1 MFGKLNYPGTR
12 RVDVVDDFFGTE
24 VEDPYR
30 WLEDADDPA
39 VLEWTAA
46 QHELALDVLGG
57 LEGRDSLE
65 RRLREVWD
73 YPKHEIPRKRGNRLF
88 YMRNDGLQQQPVL
101 YVQEGDG
108 PERVLVDPNTLSE
121 DGTVAIFDWQPTG
134 DGRLLMYAL
143 SDGGLD
149 WVKFRFLDV
158 ERGQDLDDDLQELK
172 FSSVAWR
179 KDGSGFYYS
188 RYTDGAPDEGPDN
201 PEVSY
206 QVYYHKLGTQQ
217 AEDKLI
223 YDDPQSKG
231 IQLKAL
237 VSSDD
242 RFLILNIDWESRI
255 ANRLYYRPLDSEGDF
270 LRLFDDLDAE
280 YSFIG
285 NDGDIF
291 YILTTNGALNWRVI
305 AVDINSPASENWR
318 DVVPESEEA
327 IAGVAIVNQQ
337 FVVTAMRLCRH
348 VIKIYNK
355 DGSLERELLPPG
367 LGAVIPREPA
377 GAYGGAKDDS
387 MFIAWTSFL
396 QPTQILQ
403 YDFATGETRPFFEA
417 AVPSFEPDRYETR
430 QAYCPSKDG
439 TKIPIFITCKKGLEL
454 NGDNPAIMYA
464 YGGYHFSQTPSYRSW
479 LPVWLENGGIFV
491 IANIR
496 GGGEYGEA
504 WHRAGMF
511 AGRQKT
517 YDDFHAA
524 AEWLIE
530 NKYTSNRKLAI
541 EGRSN
546 GGLLVAVC
554 VTQRPDLYGAIL
566 CHVPTIDM
574 LRFKYFTS
582 GRYWTTEYGDAD
594 SSKEVF
600 EFLTAYGPL
609 HNIKAGQKYPPI
621 LILTADHDD
630 RVVPMHSKKLAASLQ
645 HANESDNV
653 ILLRVLTRAG
663 HALGKSTEKLIE
675 EQVDIFAFLNRV
687 FDMGV
692 K

>member
-1 MFGKLNYPGTR
+1 MFGKLGYPETR
-12 RVDVVDDFFGTE
+12 KVDVVDDFFGTM
-24 VEDPYR
+24 VADPYR
-30 WLEDADDPA
+30 WLEDAEDPE
-39 VLEWTAA
+39 VLEWTGK
-46 QHELALDVLGG
+46 QHDLAMEVLTG
-57 LEGRDSLE
+57 LEGRDTFK

-73 YPKHEIPRKRGNRLF
+73 YPKFEIPRKRGDKLF

-101 YVQEGDG
+101 YVQEGDA
-108 PERVLVDPNTLSE
+108 PERVLVDPNTLSD

-134 DGRLLMYAL
+134 DGRLVMYAV

-149 WVKFRFLDV
+149 WVKFRLRDV
-158 ERGQDLDDDLQELK
+158 ESGADLDDDLEELK

-188 RYTDGAPDEGPDN
+188 RYTDGAPDEGPAN

-223 YDDPQSKG
+223 YDDPGRKG
-231 IQLKAL
+231 IQLSAS

-242 RFLILNIDWESRI
+242 RFLILDITWESRI
-255 ANRLYYRPLDSEGDF
+255 ANRLYYRPIDDEGDF
-270 LRLFDDLDAE
+270 VRLFDELDDE
-280 YSFIG
+280 YRFVG

-291 YILTTNGALNWRVI
+291 YILTSNGALNWRVV
-305 AVDINSPASENWR
+305 AVDINNPASENWV

-355 DGSLERELLPPG
+355 DGSLDRELLPPG
-367 LGAVIPREPA
+367 MGAVAEREHA
-377 GAYGGAKDDS
+377 GAFGGAKDDK

-403 YDFATGETRPFFEA
+403 YDFATGETQPVFEA
-417 AVPSFEPDRYETR
+417 TAPSFDPDRYETR
-430 QAYCPSKDG
+430 QAFCPSADG
-439 TKIPIFITCKKGLEL
+439 TKVPIFITCKKGLDL

-464 YGGYHFSQTPSYRSW
+464 YGGYSFSQTPRYREW

-491 IANIR
+491 VANIR

-517 YDDFHAA
+517 YDDIHAA

-554 VTQRPDLYGAIL
+554 MTQRPDLYGAIL

-582 GRYWTTEYGDAD
+582 GRYWTTEYGDAE
-594 SSKEVF
+594 SSKEHF
-600 EFLTAYGPL
+600 DFLVAYGPL
-609 HNIKAGQKYPPI
+609 HNISAGQEYPPI

-630 RVVPMHSKKLAASLQ
+630 RVVPMHSKKLAAALQ
-645 HANESDNV
+645 AANESDNV

-663 HALGKSTEKLIE
+663 HALGKATSKLIE

-692 K
+692 E

>member
-1 MFGKLNYPGTR
+1 MLAKLNYPETR
-12 RVDVVDDFFGTE
+12 RVDQADDFFGTL
-24 VEDPYR
+24 VADPYR
-30 WLEDADDPA
+30 WLEAADDPE
-39 VLEWTAA
+39 VLEWTRQ
-46 QHELALDVLGG
+46 QHELATEALNG
-57 LEGRDSLE
+57 LPGRAAFE

-73 YPKHEIPRKRGNRLF
+73 YPQHGIPRKRGDKLF
-88 YMRNDGLQQQPVL
+88 YMRNDGLNAQPVL
-101 YVQEGDG
+101 YVKEGDE
-108 PERVLVDPNTLSE
+108 PERVLVDPNTFSD

-149 WVKFRFLDV
+149 WVNFRFRDV
-158 ERGQDLDDDLQELK
+158 QSGEDLDDKLARLK

-188 RYTDGAPDEGPDN
+188 RYRDGELDEGPDN
-201 PEVSY
+201 PRVSY

-217 AEDKLI
+217 ADDDLI
-223 YDDPQSKG
+223 YDDPASKG
-231 IQLKAL
+231 IQLSAS

-242 RFLILNIDWESRI
+242 RFLILDITWESRI
-255 ANRLYYRPLDSEGDF
+255 ANRLYYRPIDDDGDF
-270 LRLFDDLDAE
+270 IRLFDELDAE
-280 YSFIG
+280 YRFIG

-291 YILTTNGALNWRVI
+291 YILTTNGALNWRVV
-305 AVDINSPASENWR
+305 AVDIKNPACDNWL

-327 IAGVAIVNQQ
+327 IAGVSMVNQR
-337 FVVTAMRLCRH
+337 FVVTAMRLSRH
-348 VIKIYNK
+348 VIKIYRK

-367 LGAVIPREPA
+367 LGAVAEREQA
-377 GAYGGAKDDS
+377 GAFGGAKDEK

-403 YDFATGETRPFFEA
+403 YDFATDELEPFFSA
-417 AVPSFEPDRYETR
+417 ATPSFDPDQYETR
-430 QAYCPSKDG
+430 QAFCPSKDG
-439 TKIPIFITCKKGLEL
+439 AKVPIFITCKRGLDL
-454 NGDNPAIMYA
+454 NGDHPAIMYA
-464 YGGYHFSQTPSYRSW
+464 YGGYSFSQTPSYREW

-491 IANIR
+491 VANIR
-496 GGGEYGEA
+496 GGGEYGET

-517 YDDFHAA
+517 YDDIHAA

-530 NKYTSNRKLAI
+530 NKYTSNRRLAI

-554 VTQRPDLYGAIL
+554 MLQRPDLYGAIL

-582 GRYWTTEYGDAD
+582 GRYWTTEYGDAEK
-594 SSKEVF
+594 SREAF

-609 HNIKAGQKYPPI
+609 HNIKAGQAYPPI

-630 RVVPMHSKKLAASLQ
+630 RVVPMHSKKLAAALQ
-645 HANESDNV
+645 QADESDNV
-653 ILLRVLTRAG
+653 ILLRVTTRAG
-663 HALGKSTEKLIE
+663 HALGKATYKLIE
-675 EQVDIFAFLNRV
+675 EQVDIFAFLNQV

-692 K
+692 E

>member
-1 MFGKLNYPGTR
+1 MLGKLDYPKTR
-12 RVDVVDDFFGTE
+12 KVDVADDFFGTM
-24 VEDPYR
+24 VADPYR
-30 WLEDADDPA
+30 WLEDADDPE
-39 VLEWTAA
+39 VMEWTGT
-46 QHELALDVLGG
+46 QHDTAMEKLSG
-57 LEGRDSLE
+57 LPGRATFE

-73 YPKHEIPRKRGNRLF
+73 YPKFEIPRKRGDRLF
-88 YMRNDGLQQQPVL
+88 FMRNDGLQNQPIL
-101 YVQEGDG
+101 YVQEGDS
-108 PERVLVDPNTLSE
+108 EARVLIDPNELSD
-121 DGTVAIFDWQPTG
+121 DGTVAIFDWQPTA
-134 DGRLLMYAL
+134 DGRLVMYAL

-149 WVKFRFLDV
+149 WVSFRFRDV
-158 ERGQDLDDDLQELK
+158 DSGEDLDDRLAKLK

-179 KDGSGFYYS
+179 KDGSGFFYS
-188 RYTDGAPDEGPDN
+188 RYTDGAPDEGPAN

-206 QVYYHKLGTQQ
+206 QLYYHKLGTQQ
-217 AEDKLI
+217 ADDKLI
-223 YDDPQSKG
+223 YDDPGRKG
-231 IQLKAL
+231 IQLTAQ
-237 VSSDD
+237 VSSDN
-242 RFLILNIDWESRI
+242 RFLILFIDWESRT
-255 ANRLYYRPLDSEGDF
+255 ANRVFYKPIDSESDF
-270 LRLFDDLDAE
+270 VRLFDELDDE
-280 YSFIG
+280 YHFVG
-285 NDGDIF
+285 NDGDTF

-305 AVDINSPASENWR
+305 AVDIKDPASENWI

-327 IAGVAIVNQQ
+327 IAGVSIVNQQ
-337 FVVTAMRLCRH
+337 FVVTAMRLSRH

-367 LGAVIPREPA
+367 MGAVVLREHA
-377 GAYGGAKDDS
+377 GAYGGADDDS

-403 YDFATGETRPFFEA
+403 YDFATGETQAFFEA
-417 AVPSFEPDRYETR
+417 TVPSFDPDRYETR
-430 QAYCPSKDG
+430 QAFPPSQDG
-439 TKIPIFITCKKGLEL
+439 TKVPIFITCKKGLEL
-454 NGDNPAIMYA
+454 NGDNPAIMFA
-464 YGGYHFSQTPSYRSW
+464 YGGYSFSQTPSYRDW

-517 YDDFHAA
+517 YDDIHAA

-530 NKYTSNRKLAI
+530 NNYTSNRKLAI

-554 VTQRPDLYGAIL
+554 MLQRPDLYGAIL

-582 GRYWTTEYGDAD
+582 GRYWTTEYGDAE
-594 SSKEVF
+594 SSKEHF
-600 EFLTAYGPL
+600 DFLVAYGPL
-609 HNIKAGQKYPPI
+609 HNIKAGQDYPPI

-645 HANESDNV
+645 AANSGDNV
-653 ILLRVLTRAG
+653 ILMRVETRTG
-663 HALGKSTEKLIE
+663 HALGKATSKLIG

-692 K
+692 E